1 MTNII
6 LTKKDMREIIN
17 DIFNKNHSEI
27 DKNKYIKYYSK
38 IYSIINLLDSE
49 DYKVFEMDIK
59 KYIKENIKNVKANI
73 INYFDQFN
81 KYNKK
86 AIDGSKLF
94 IYYNSEENILVKMF
108 LEAWEETIISDL
120 FPLMLEKIEASHCV
134 RLIDYSKPKLINE
147 IKMYYNH
154 FNYINKNLGEIFKDT
169 ILKFLKINI
178 QKNNLDNIDTIMTY
192 INNYEEISNIF
203 HNDDQYK
210 KIILE
215 NVDSMISKNISKIDN
230 YFIDLITAKNK
241 IIECKKLVEIIKKYS
256 DDKYYDNLVCLFK
269 KYNKKNSY
277 SNIDNLFNYLID
289 IKDLYN
295 SIFSSSINNSKTINY
310 HLNYSISSYNSQEE
324 HISYIKNIS
333 KNNVNEINDLLS
345 DLIID
350 LQDNFDSKFNL
361 DLIKY
366 LNKFIHNKSVI
377 ENLNVIINLL
387 KDKESFIV
395 YYKNGLTKRLLN
407 DNVNLENEK
416 YLINV
421 LMTNDSLLD
430 VSRMNVMLND
440 YQRSMIINNEYNNLF
455 NNFNN
460 ILLTTYDMWNFKE
473 SSYNNK
479 FNSSSFKT
487 ELELM
492 ENNYKSYY
500 KANNETKNIT
510 FIHNISKCTI
520 PFNNVDLVCN
530 YLQADL
536 LYIFNDKNSIDLNK
550 LNINEDLLY
559 SLTKPKILI
568 KKDNI
573 VKVNSKF
580 RYKKPILEIYKLY
593 NQTKKVTNKIIKKD
607 MNKIVFEKKEL
618 IDCALINFLKKKRDQ
633 IIRFDILHEN
643 INNKFLNK
651 FTIDKELLTERILYL
666 IDKEYIELLTNDS
679 NQSTNDSNQST
690 NDSNQSTNDSNQ
702 STNDLTNKTFKYIP

>member
-6 LTKKDMREIIN
+6 FTKKDMREIIN
-17 DIFNKNHSEI
+17 DIFNENHSEI
-27 DKNKYIKYYSK
+27 NKNKYIKYYSK

-49 DYKVFEMDIK
+49 DYKLFESDIK
-59 KYIKENIKNVKANI
+59 KYVKENIINVKTNM

-86 AIDGSKLF
+86 VIDGSKLF

-108 LEAWEETIISDL
+108 LEAWEEIIVSNI
-120 FPLMLEKIEASHCV
+120 FPLILEKIESSHCV
-134 RLIDYSKPKLINE
+134 KLIDYSNVKLINE
-147 IKMYYNH
+147 IKMYYDH
-154 FNYINKNLGEIFKDT
+154 LYYINKNLAEIFKDT

-203 HNDDQYK
+203 HNDDKSK
-210 KIILE
+210 KIILK
-215 NVDSMISKNISKIDN
+215 NVDNMISTNISKIDN
-230 YFIDLITAKNK
+230 YFIDLICNKDK

-269 KYNKKNSY
+269 NYNKKNSY
-277 SNIDNLFNYLID
+277 SNIDNLFNYLIE
-289 IKDLYN
+289 IKALYN
-295 SIFSSSINNSKTINY
+295 TIFSSNINNSKTINY
-310 HLNYSISSYNSQEE
+310 HFNYSISSNNSQEE
-324 HISYIKNIS
+324 HISYIKNIYKIS
-333 KNNVNEINDLLS
+333 ENEINDLLS
-345 DLIID
+345 YLIID

-361 DLIKY
+361 ELIKY
-366 LNKFIHNKSVI
+366 LNKFIHNKSLI
-377 ENLNVIINLL
+377 ENINVIINLL

-440 YQRSMIINNEYNNLF
+440 FQKSIIINNEYKNLF
-455 NNFNN
+455 NNCYNV
-460 ILLTTYDMWNFKE
+460 LLTTYDMWNFKE
-473 SSYNNK
+473 CSYNNK
-479 FNSSSFKT
+479 FNSTSFKT

-500 KANNETKNIT
+500 KTNNETKNIT
-510 FIHNISKCTI
+510 FIHNISKCII

-536 LYIFNDKNSIDLNK
+536 LYMFNDKNSIDLNK
-550 LNINEDLLY
+550 FNINEDLLY
-559 SLTKPKILI
+559 SLTKPKLLI

-580 RYKKPILEIYKLY
+580 RYKKPLLEVYKLY

-607 MNKIVFEKKEL
+607 MNKIIFEKKEL
-618 IDCALINFLKKKRDQ
+618 IDCALINFLKKRKDQ
-633 IIRFDILHEN
+633 IITFDILHEN
-643 INNKFLNK
+643 INNKLSNK
-651 FTIDKELLTERILYL
+651 FTIDKELLSERILYL

-679 NQSTNDSNQST
+679 NQSTNDSN
-690 NDSNQSTNDSNQ
+690 DSNQ